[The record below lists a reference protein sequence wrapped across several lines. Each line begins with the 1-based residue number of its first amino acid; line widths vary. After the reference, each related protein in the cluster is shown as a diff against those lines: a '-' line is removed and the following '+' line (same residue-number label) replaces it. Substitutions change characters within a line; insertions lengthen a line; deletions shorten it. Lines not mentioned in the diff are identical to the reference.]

1 MVEPRNQEQVLVS
14 RPSSSQWADG
24 SDKSNLAENHQDPVS
39 KGNGRM
45 ARGITKHPIGLQ
57 DYSTDTNRRDTIQPD
72 LRNKAVILVEVG
84 LASLRREFF
93 DEQSND
99 DQLKQNLDYLDEVRD
114 QASQR
119 MIKYQ

>member
-1 MVEPRNQEQVLVS
+1 
-14 RPSSSQWADG
+14 
-24 SDKSNLAENHQDPVS
+24 
-39 KGNGRM
+39 M
-45 ARGITKHPIGLQ
+45 ARGITKHPISLQ